1 MHRPFTNWVYVSP
14 PLSWAFSRFRF
25 FFCTHKYKPLLKQ
38 ILWQKAQQ
46 IWNLET
52 MWNLQSYYLQF
63 PWSAHSCLWRTSPGT
78 SATRESHQHRSEISV
93 KDQLKSGKK
102 IVFRRKLAQRELF
115 WRFHSFYWS
124 NIVKQEKIIK
134 RIFLKFKRLKR
145 IVLKKMLYTLNWY
158 FIFFSKVNYLT
169 CMCSC
174 RSFLACNR
182 KQIRISAPVF
192 VFLIDFHSKI
202 W

>member
-1 MHRPFTNWVYVSP
+1 MIYINPLIFSKICNSISTKNPYFIASPLYWLENEVSP

-78 SATRESHQHRSEISV
+78 SATGESHQHRSEISV
-93 KDQLKSGKK
+93 KAQLVFKK
-102 IVFRRKLAQRELF
+102 WQENSL
-115 WRFHSFYWS
+115 
-124 NIVKQEKIIK
+124 QEKIGS
-134 RIFLKFKRLKR
+134 KR
-145 IVLKKMLYTLNWY
+145 IVLK
-158 FIFFSKVNYLT
+158 IPQ
-169 CMCSC
+169 
-174 RSFLACNR
+174 FL
-182 KQIRISAPVF
+182 
-192 VFLIDFHSKI
+192 LI
-202 W
+202 